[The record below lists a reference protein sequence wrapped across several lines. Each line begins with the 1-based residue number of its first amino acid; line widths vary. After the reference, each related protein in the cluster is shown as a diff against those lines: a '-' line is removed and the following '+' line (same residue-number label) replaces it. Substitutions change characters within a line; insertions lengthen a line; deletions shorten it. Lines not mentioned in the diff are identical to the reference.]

1 MEPNTH
7 QSVRRAA
14 AILRAF
20 TESSPQLTVS
30 EIARALDLHKSTV
43 SRILATLADEGLVWQ
58 DARTGRYSL
67 GLGLVELAG
76 VALGQIDVRAAA
88 FPYLDHLVREV
99 QETVTVTVL
108 RGNEAVTVAYMPS
121 PHTVRHVSWIGRRIP
136 LATTACGKVFLAA
149 ALASGQERS
158 TLGLPSSVTM
168 GDPTLV
174 PEMAAE
180 LRIVQRRGFATEVEE
195 FEPGGASIAAPIQ
208 DATRSV
214 VAALAVSGPAER
226 FGSDERLAAIPLLR
240 HAANDI
246 AIDLG
251 ARGEV
256 SA

>member
-14 AILRAF
+14 AILRVF
-20 TESSPQLTVS
+20 TESAPQLTVS
-30 EIARALDLHKSTV
+30 EIARLLDLHKSTV

-88 FPYLDHLVREV
+88 FPYLDRLVREV

-108 RGNEAVTVAYMPS
+108 RGNEAVTIAHMPS

-136 LATTACGKVFLAA
+136 LSTTAAGKVFLAA
-149 ALASGQERS
+149 VLASGQEWS
-158 TLGLPSSVTM
+158 TLGLPGSVNM
-168 GDPTLV
+168 GDPTSV
-174 PEMAAE
+174 PEMTAE
-180 LRIVQRRGFATEVEE
+180 LRIVQRNGFATEVNE
-195 FEPGGASIAAPIQ
+195 FEPGGAGIAAPIQ
-208 DATRSV
+208 DAAQSV
-214 VAALAVSGPAER
+214 VAALALSGPAER
-226 FGSDERLAAIPLLR
+226 FGSDERLAALPLLR
-240 HAANDI
+240 RAANDI